1 MEALGPVDVALLPV
15 AGWGPKLPPGHL
27 DPAGAARVAA
37 AVGARVAVPIHWG
50 TYARRLM
57 RGGAPDASAREFA
70 ARLAAEA
77 PACEALVLA
86 PGESASVSPPPERR
100 GL

>member
-1 MEALGPVDVALLPV
+1 V

-57 RGGAPDASAREFA
+57 RGGGAPDASAREFA